1 MQNVRYGMMYAFSED
16 PVDFNYEPI
25 TAKTFAQAFV
35 PITVQDLTKI
45 KKDSPETWA
54 GAVLNV
60 VGISS
65 QTWGNAEKNIG
76 KSAALLREQE
86 RLAYKTNRAV
96 KSLKAAK
103 NAAINTK
110 LTGAK
115 RDRANREFEQN
126 LSRALDRLIGSAA
139 YKRMT
144 DAQKNEAMGKIRTE
158 EQRKIKKK
166 YGIK

>member
-1 MQNVRYGMMYAFSED
+1 
-16 PVDFNYEPI
+16 
-25 TAKTFAQAFV
+25 
-35 PITVQDLTKI
+35 
-45 KKDSPETWA
+45 
-54 GAVLNV
+54 
-60 VGISS
+60 
-65 QTWGNAEKNIG
+65 
-76 KSAALLREQE
+76 
-86 RLAYKTNRAV
+86 
-96 KSLKAAK
+96 
-103 NAAINTK
+103 